1 MAKKDPYAKLKNTLK
16 FASQAAANN
25 WPQKKIEA
33 EIIKAGYPSMKAFE
47 KAIINHASIQVNKE
61 APKTEKAATRGYIR
75 EVANGITFG
84 LWDKAESLVRAVLDD
99 TPYRKGEGFQDKL
112 EYHQDLIS
120 EERKDYQ
127 DFQPVISTIGN
138 LAGAGLTGGALYKAV
153 VKVIPALAGT
163 AGAPWW
169 NAAKEGVVEGAIGAL
184 EGGLTAAVTGGDV
197 GKSTGA
203 GALIGGVGGPIVGRI
218 IEPGVKYAGQ
228 GIKRVKEAFDPT
240 VDPRSMDDFLMD
252 TGDLQMI
259 PKEPTIPEKR
269 AMEKM
274 SRTYD
279 EEGFT
284 PEVRQQ
290 KIEEFK
296 KAGVPEAISPTYLGG
311 ESTTQLAQDAVAAPG
326 PAKQKVK
333 EGLVDDLEADRGRV
347 QEGMEEG
354 LGFSEKGSPQEMDDM
369 FAKMQADAKPMY
381 DEAYASEPIM
391 GNDFIDET
399 MGLKEFREAYKEA
412 SEINVRALPEDKV
425 DMVDYEDMFDDK
437 GNLLPGGRWTVASL
451 DMVKQHI
458 DELVKLPPSA
468 TGAIK
473 KKRARILKKRL
484 DAMLDQVDDHSPAYA
499 KARQTWSGTA
509 SERDAYEMGM
519 DAYRPGKSAASVKK
533 EFDKLQTP
541 AERDAFR
548 LGASTEAVTKM
559 DMVTADTKS
568 HSKVFKSPEN
578 LKKHKILFK
587 DKTAAAQFA
596 NRVQLL
602 SDVHK
607 KAGDAIPKSPTAPL
621 LNRFI
626 SGAMDLAT
634 TGGTTS
640 KIVGAGRL
648 INDPLQMV
656 QQRQTNEALGT
667 LMSKRGEIPT
677 QKVERALDKRQ
688 GQLSQEIID
697 RGVSTGGI
705 SGAAGHIMGDKSGEE
720 SLLDQKRKQG
730 LLEEEDIW

>member
-1 MAKKDPYAKLKNTLK
+1 MAEEKKKPDPYAKLKRTLDY
-16 FASQAAANN
+16 ASRAAANN
-25 WPQKKIEA
+25 HPQEDIEA

-47 KAIINHASIQVNKE
+47 KAVINYASIKVNKE

-112 EYHQDLIS
+112 DYHQDLIS

-153 VKVIPALAGT
+153 IKYIPALAGT

-169 NAAKEGVVEGAIGAL
+169 NLSKEAAVEGAIGAL
-184 EGGLTAAVTGGDV
+184 EGGATALATGGDV
-197 GKSTGA
+197 GKSTLFGL
-203 GALIGGVGGPIVGRI
+203 GVGGVGGPIAGRI
-218 IEPGVKYAGQ
+218 IDPIAKGVKQ
-228 GIKRVKEAFDPT
+228 MSTRVKEFFDL
-240 VDPRSMDDFLMD
+240 DDLM
-252 TGDLQMI
+252 LPPEKI
-259 PKEPTIPEKR
+259 VKEPTLPEKR
-269 AMEKM
+269 AMDKM
-274 SRTYD
+274 ERTYE
-279 EEGFT
+279 EEGIT
-284 PEVRQQ
+284 PEMRQK
-290 KIEEFK
+290 KIQEFEE
-296 KAGVPEAISPTYLGG
+296 AGLEEVVSPGYVGG
-311 ESTTQLAQDAVAAPG
+311 ESTTQMAQDAVAAPG

-333 EGLVDDLEADRGRV
+333 EGLVEDLEADRGRV

-381 DEAYASEPIM
+381 KEAYASEPIS

-412 SEINVRALPEDKV
+412 SDINVRALPEDKV

-473 KKRARILKKRL
+473 KKRARVLKKRL
-484 DAMLDQVDDHSPAYA
+484 DAMLKQVDDHAPAYG

-509 SERDAYEMGM
+509 AEKDAYEIGM
-519 DAYRPGKSAASVKK
+519 DAYRPGKSAAEVRK
-533 EFDKLQTP
+533 EFNKLQTP

-568 HSKVFKSPEN
+568 HSKVFKSKEN
-578 LKKHKILFK
+578 LKKHKILFE
-587 DKTAAAQFA
+587 DEAAAQQFS

-656 QQRQTNEALGT
+656 QQKETNKAVGDLI
-667 LMSKRGEIPT
+667 SKRGVEPT
-677 QKVERALDKRQ
+677 QKVMKQLDTRKA
-688 GQLSQEIID
+688 QLSQEILD
-697 RGVSTGGI
+697 RGVRTGGI
-705 SGAAGHIMGDKSGEE
+705 SGAAGHLMGDNSSQE